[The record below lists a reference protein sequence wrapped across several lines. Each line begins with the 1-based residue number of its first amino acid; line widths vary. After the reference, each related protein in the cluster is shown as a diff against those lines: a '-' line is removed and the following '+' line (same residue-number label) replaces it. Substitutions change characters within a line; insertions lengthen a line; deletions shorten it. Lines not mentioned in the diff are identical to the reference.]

1 MSYYEEKKKELQE
14 LLNLI
19 KRERSYF
26 EAAAQTEKEE
36 IEKDKQLLQKLG
48 ISEAHS
54 VEEVKNGLQ
63 IEKTEFNSYKSK
75 TLKELEKDKKAIIQ
89 IVKEKSEGFPW
100 LAKAFA
106 DYFYLK
112 KLREARYL
120 ATKFRPA
127 LVSAERVRQA
137 AREKRQTER
146 QLRIVKYLLR
156 YYENLFPWLVDFRG
170 EDLDDLIKQI
180 IERPK
185 KEGEYEIEG
194 YDPVRKWLTK
204 AEYEKLPQ
212 AEKFQLALDRY
223 WSKKKTKWEIGRD
236 YERYV
241 GYLYETDGYD
251 VYYQGIVE
259 GLADLGRDV
268 IAMKEREVEVIQC
281 KYWSQHKT
289 IHEKHI
295 CQFKGTVLK
304 YEIENPNKKVLGK
317 FFTSTK
323 LSETAQ
329 KFAKALEIDFIE
341 DFPLKPYP
349 SIKCNL
355 SRRNKEK
362 IYHLPFDQQYDRTL
376 IEEERNECYVETVA
390 EAEKLGYRR
399 AFRWRGII
407 EEK

>member
-1 MSYYEEKKKELQE
+1 LKVENHYFMWLLVIIGIVLFLALIGWIVDITDKVGAYNRLKPRLDDLDSYKQKLDGKENKLLSDKRKWEEVV
-14 LLNLI
+14 
-19 KRERSYF
+19 
-26 EAAAQTEKEE
+26 AQQKNE
-36 IEKDKQLLQKLG
+36 IEQL
-48 ISEAHS
+48 
-54 VEEVKNGLQ
+54 
-63 IEKTEFNSYKSK
+63 T
-75 TLKELEKDKKAIIQ
+75 
-89 IVKEKSEGFPW
+89 KEKSEGFPW

-112 KLREARYL
+112 NLSTARYL
-120 ATKFRPA
+120 QYKPHPA
-127 LVSAERVRQA
+127 PTSAERVREI
-137 AREKRQTER
+137 ARERREIDK
-146 QLRIVKYLLR
+146 QLRVAKYLLQ

-180 IERPK
+180 LEKPK

-204 AEYEKLPQ
+204 AEYEKLPR

-241 GYLYETDGYD
+241 GYLYETDGYN

-268 IAMKEREVEVIQC
+268 IATKSKEVEVIQC
-281 KYWSQHKT
+281 KYWSRHKI

-304 YEIENPNKKVLGK
+304 YEIENPNKKVLGR

-323 LSETAQ
+323 LSDTAR
-329 KFAKALEIDFIE
+329 KFAKALKIDFME

-349 SIKCNL
+349 SIKCNV
-355 SRRNKEK
+355 SRRNNEK

-376 IEEERNECYVETVA
+376 IEEERNECYVESVA

-399 AFRWRGII
+399 AFRWSG
-407 EEK
+407 EAKEK

>member
-1 MSYYEEKKKELQE
+1 MEILIFIGICLFLGFIGWVIEIYNKSKEYDKYKPQIDGLSETRRKLNNWEAELKNRRSQLESDTLQ
-14 LLNLI
+14 
-19 KRERSYF
+19 K
-26 EAAAQTEKEE
+26 KEE
-36 IEKDKQLLQKLG
+36 IEQL
-48 ISEAHS
+48 
-54 VEEVKNGLQ
+54 
-63 IEKTEFNSYKSK
+63 T
-75 TLKELEKDKKAIIQ
+75 
-89 IVKEKSEGFPW
+89 KEKSEGFPW

-106 DYFYLK
+106 DYFYFKNLE
-112 KLREARYL
+112 EAKYL
-120 ATKFRPA
+120 QYKPHPA
-127 LVSAERVRQA
+127 PTSAERVREI
-137 AREKRQTER
+137 ARERRETER
-146 QLRIVKYLLR
+146 QFRVAKYLLQ

-180 IERPK
+180 LGGPK

-204 AEYEKLPQ
+204 AEYEKLPRV
-212 AEKFQLALDRY
+212 EKFQLALNRY

-236 YERYV
+236 YERYI
-241 GYLYETDGYD
+241 GYLYETEGYD

-268 IAMKEREVEVIQC
+268 VATKGKEVEVVQC
-281 KYWSQHKT
+281 KYWSQYKE

-304 YEIENPNKKVLGK
+304 YCIENPNKKVLGR
-317 FFTSTK
+317 FYTSTK
-323 LSETAQ
+323 LSDTAK
-329 KFAKALEIDFIE
+329 KFAEALEIKPIE
-341 DFPLKPYP
+341 NFPLKPYP

-355 SRRNKEK
+355 SRRNNEK

-399 AFRWRGII
+399 AFRWRG
-407 EEK
+407 ETKET

>member
-1 MSYYEEKKKELQE
+1 MEILIFIGICLLLGFIGWIIEIYNKSKEYDKYKPQIDGLLEMRQKLNNREAELKNKRNQLESDTLQ
-14 LLNLI
+14 
-19 KRERSYF
+19 K
-26 EAAAQTEKEE
+26 KEE
-36 IEKDKQLLQKLG
+36 IEQL
-48 ISEAHS
+48 
-54 VEEVKNGLQ
+54 
-63 IEKTEFNSYKSK
+63 T
-75 TLKELEKDKKAIIQ
+75 
-89 IVKEKSEGFPW
+89 KEKSEGFPW

-106 DYFYLK
+106 DYFYFKNLE
-112 KLREARYL
+112 EAKYL
-120 ATKFRPA
+120 QYKSHPA
-127 LVSAERVRQA
+127 PTSAERVRA
-137 AREKRQTER
+137 IARERREIER
-146 QLRIVKYLLR
+146 QFRVAKYLLQ

-180 IERPK
+180 LEGPK

-204 AEYEKLPQ
+204 AEYEKLPRV
-212 AEKFQLALDRY
+212 EKFQLALDRY
-223 WSKKKTKWEIGRD
+223 WRKKKTKWEIGRD

-241 GYLYETDGYD
+241 GYLYESKGYG

-268 IAMKEREVEVIQC
+268 IATKGKVVEVIQC
-281 KYWSQHKT
+281 KYWSQYKE

-304 YEIENPNKKVLGK
+304 YCIENPNKKVLGK
-317 FFTSTK
+317 FYTSTK
-323 LSETAQ
+323 LSDTAK
-329 KFAKALEIDFIE
+329 KFAEALEIEPIE
-341 DFPLKPYP
+341 NFPLKPYP

-355 SRRNKEK
+355 SRRNNEK

-399 AFRWRGII
+399 AFRWQGKV